1 MTNLLSYKVIYFRLN
16 SSRKFKMAA
25 TKTLLMFCPSDAI
38 NKNVISYCIYKM
50 KNYVFIGFFVIFVV
64 LYYVLINIST
74 NASTPSTAIG
84 TIQPCFATGKAQSV
98 TSHLTATS
106 HYFQQRFLSNIHVTL
121 QGQDSSL
128 PSTAFQPILFVD
140 ADMEQAL
147 ISLSILAPE
156 AMVLDS
162 W

>member
-1 MTNLLSYKVIYFRLN
+1 MT
-16 SSRKFKMAA
+16 
-25 TKTLLMFCPSDAI
+25 
-38 NKNVISYCIYKM
+38 
-50 KNYVFIGFFVIFVV
+50 NYVFIGFFVIFVV

-74 NASTPSTAIG
+74 NSSTPSTAIG
-84 TIQPCFATGKAQSV
+84 TSQPCFATGKAQSV

-128 PSTAFQPILFVD
+128 PSTAFQPIIFVD
-140 ADMEQAL
+140 ADVEQAL

-156 AMVLDS
+156 GKHGGYGT
-162 W
+162 

>member
-1 MTNLLSYKVIYFRLN
+1 MT
-16 SSRKFKMAA
+16 
-25 TKTLLMFCPSDAI
+25 
-38 NKNVISYCIYKM
+38 
-50 KNYVFIGFFVIFVV
+50 NYVFIGFFVIFVV

-106 HYFQQRFLSNIHVTL
+106 HYFQRRFLSNIHVTL

-128 PSTAFQPILFVD
+128 PFTAFQPILFVD
-140 ADMEQAL
+140 ADVEQAL

-156 AMVLDS
+156 GKHGGYGTWQLVTSEQGFHAAQNVYWWLPTDERS
-162 W
+162 ATSVCLVCHPP